1 MNNISTNE
9 LNALRMYLSYL
20 HNNKYSYSSSI
31 GKIFEG
37 MYFISQEELYCLTRI
52 EEIITTEIERRK
64 ANQ

>member
-20 HNNKYSYSSSI
+20 HDNAYSHSSSK
-31 GKIFEG
+31 GKVFKGI
-37 MYFISQEELYCLTRI
+37 YFVNQEEIYCLTKI